1 MGLNLE
7 PYNYWI
13 LYAALALFLICVIIA
28 GIKAG
33 GLLKAIRSQ
42 KPAAD
47 SIQKNVE
54 LAKIKVEAMKEKK
67 SEDAEKNKKY
77 RLLIPILLAIKHTYD
92 NDENLNGVKGMAKA
106 TNQVLQKRTE
116 QKKLFESIIK

>member
-42 KPAAD
+42 KTAAD